1 MLKVCINKEVFC
13 VIVFQ
18 IMPKN
23 GESQGALH
31 FKTLKLYIIV
41 GSICIRC
48 FGNCECLRNNHR
60 GTTASV
66 V

>member
-1 MLKVCINKEVFC
+1 M
-13 VIVFQ
+13 IVFQ